1 MKKIYLLS
9 LLLIITSPLSIISQY
24 CTSAGPTSTFDSN
37 IGSVSLIG
45 ETTNISYTGCPGVL
59 GVEDQTIQVADV
71 IGGNSYSI
79 DLVYG
84 TCGGT
89 YGNAAEVW
97 IDFNGNQNFDANE
110 SIGTWAGSPTSPTI
124 TYNFTVPSNAL
135 SGNHRIRVMQQEG
148 GVTPL
153 NPCGTFS
160 WGSVTDFSITISG
173 GSSCV
178 PVSALNTD
186 GFSADS
192 VFFSWS
198 PGGAETEW
206 FVEWGPQGF
215 VPGTGTGYVTSNLND
230 TITGTTAGSF
240 YDIYVQAIC
249 GVGDS
254 SGASIL
260 SFNTAISND
269 DACNAIM
276 VPVDGSINMFT
287 SVGATVQPGEPGTT
301 PNKTV
306 WFSFIAP
313 ASGNVAISTC
323 NISFDNELEVFKT
336 NDCSDFTTYT
346 SLGYADYNP
355 WGCSGSHPAG
365 IELCGLPPGDT
376 LLFWVGP
383 WSSSGLGG
391 AIPLQV
397 YELSLNAG
405 SDSSAIA
412 CAGDTLNLWD
422 NLSNNDNQFGTWSYP
437 SNPGVVFNDSLAN
450 TGDMTFTSND
460 FYYIVSNAC
469 GADTASIEV
478 STFQPANTGTPVS
491 PFEVCNW
498 GNIYLY
504 DGLSGTIDIGGNW
517 NDDTGTGL
525 LTGASLQ
532 VSSLNAGTY
541 QFTYTA
547 SNGVC
552 ADASTTITVD
562 LIDCTGMEEADINN
576 FSVYPNPSSGVFTI
590 ETYGHHSNVELSI
603 LDLNGKK
610 VHSQRINSNK
620 TNIELNAIA
629 NGVYSLVL
637 VSNDTVSATKLVVS
651 K

>member
-1 MKKIYLLS
+1 MNRNYFLPF
-9 LLLIITSPLSIISQY
+9 LLIITSPLASISQY
-24 CTSAGPTSTFDSN
+24 CTSAGPSYTTDSN
-37 IGSVSLIG
+37 IGSVSLLG
-45 ETTNISYTGCPGVL
+45 ETTSISYTGCPGVL
-59 GVEDQTIQVADV
+59 GVEDQTTQVADV
-71 IGGNSYSI
+71 IGGNTYSV

-89 YGNAAEVW
+89 YVNTAEVW

-110 SIGTWAGSPTSPTI
+110 SIGTWAGSPTSPLI
-124 TYNFTVPSNAL
+124 THAFTVPSNAL
-135 SGNHRIRVMQQEG
+135 NGTHRIRVMQQEG
-148 GVTPL
+148 GVLPL
-153 NPCGTFS
+153 DPCESFF

-192 VFFSWS
+192 VFFSWAA
-198 PGGAETEW
+198 GGTETEW

-215 VPGTGTGYVTSNLND
+215 TPGTGTAYTTSDLND
-230 TITGTTAGSF
+230 TIIGTTLGTF
-240 YDIYVQAIC
+240 YDIYVQSIC
-249 GVGDS
+249 GVGDT
-254 SGASIL
+254 SGASVV

-276 VPVDGSINMFT
+276 VAVDGSINNYT
-287 SVGATVQPGEPGTT
+287 NVGATTQASEPGLT
-301 PNKTV
+301 PNNTV
-306 WFSFIAP
+306 WFSFVAP
-313 ASGNVAISTC
+313 ASGNVAIATC
-323 NISFDNELEVFKT
+323 GEAIDTELEAFST
-336 NDCSDFTTYT
+336 ADCSNFGNYV

-365 IELCGLPPGDT
+365 IELCGLTAGDT
-376 LLFWVGP
+376 ILFWVG
-383 WSSSGLGG
+383 SYYNGTTGT
-391 AIPLQV
+391 IPLQV

-405 SDSSAIA
+405 SDSSANA

-478 STFQPANTGTPVS
+478 NTFQPANTGTPIS

-504 DGLSGTIDIGGNW
+504 DGLSGTIDIGGSW

-532 VSSLNAGTY
+532 VSALNAGSY

-562 LIDCTGMEEADINN
+562 INDCTGIDEAVANN
-576 FSVYPNPSSGVFTI
+576 FSVYPNPSIGVFTI
-590 ETYGHHSNVELSI
+590 DFDGNVSNIELSI
-603 LDLNGKK
+603 LDLNGRT
-610 VHSQRINSNK
+610 VHTQAIVTNK
-620 TNIELNAIA
+620 TNVNLSTIA
-629 NGVYSLVL
+629 NGVYTVVL
-637 VSNDTVSATKLVVS
+637 VSNDTVSTTKLVVA

>member
-1 MKKIYLLS
+1 MNKFNFLPFLLVMS
-9 LLLIITSPLSIISQY
+9 SPLAGISQY
-24 CTSAGPTSTFDSN
+24 CTVAGPSSTNDSN

-45 ETTNISYTGCPGVL
+45 ETTSISYTGCPGVI
-59 GVEDQTIQVADV
+59 GVEDQTAQVADV
-71 IGGNSYSI
+71 IGGNTYAV

-84 TCGGT
+84 TCGGS

-97 IDFNGNQNFDANE
+97 IDFNGNQTFDANE
-110 SIGTWAGSPTSPTI
+110 SIGTWVGTPTSSSVTN
-124 TYNFTVPSNAL
+124 TFTVPSNAL
-135 SGNHRIRVMQQEG
+135 DGTHRIRVMQHEG
-148 GVTPL
+148 GALPL
-153 NPCGTFS
+153 DPCGTFI

-173 GSSCV
+173 GSSCL
-178 PVSALNTD
+178 PVSGLSTD

-198 PGGAETEW
+198 AGGIETEW

-215 VPGTGTGYVTSNLND
+215 TPGSGTSYVTTVLND
-230 TITGTTAGSF
+230 TITGTTSGSF
-240 YDIYVQAIC
+240 YDIYVQSIC

-254 SGASIL
+254 SGASII
-260 SFNTAISND
+260 SFNTSISND

-276 VPVDGSINMFT
+276 VPVDGSINLFT
-287 SVGATVQPGEPGTT
+287 SVGATVQAGEPGTT

-306 WFSFIAP
+306 WFSFVAP

-336 NDCSDFTTYT
+336 NDCSDFTAYT
-346 SLGYADYNP
+346 SLGYADFNP
-355 WGCSGSHPAG
+355 WSCSGSHPAG
-365 IELCGLPPGDT
+365 IELCSLPPGDT
-376 LLFWVGP
+376 ILFWVGP
-383 WSSSGLGG
+383 WSSSSPGG
-391 AIPLQV
+391 VIPLQV

-405 SDSSAIA
+405 SDSSTSA

-469 GADTASIEV
+469 GADTASVEV

-504 DGLSGTIDIGGNW
+504 DGLSGTIDFGGDW
-517 NDDTGTGL
+517 NDDTGTGV

-532 VSSLNAGTY
+532 VSALNAGSY

-552 ADASTTITVD
+552 ADATTTITVD
-562 LIDCTGMEEADINN
+562 LIDCTGVEEAVANN
-576 FSVYPNPSSGVFTI
+576 FSVYPNPSTGLFTI
-590 ETYGHHSNVELSI
+590 ELQGGVSNVKLSI
-603 LDLNGKK
+603 LDLNGRI
-610 VHSQRINSNK
+610 VYSQPLIKNK
-620 TNIELNAIA
+620 TNVDLNTIA
-629 NGVYSLVL
+629 NGVYTVVL
-637 VSNDTVSATKLVVS
+637 VSDDTVSSTKMIVA

>member
-1 MKKIYLLS
+1 MNKFNFLPFLLVMS
-9 LLLIITSPLSIISQY
+9 SPLAGISQY
-24 CTSAGPTSTFDSN
+24 CTVAGPSSANDSN

-45 ETTNISYTGCPGVL
+45 ETTSISYTGCPGVI
-59 GVEDQTIQVADV
+59 GVEDQTAQVADV
-71 IGGNSYSI
+71 IGGNTYSV

-84 TCGGT
+84 TCGGS

-97 IDFNGNQNFDANE
+97 IDFNGNQTFDANE
-110 SIGTWAGSPTSPTI
+110 SIGTWVGTPTSSSVTN
-124 TYNFTVPSNAL
+124 TFTVPSNAL
-135 SGNHRIRVMQQEG
+135 DGTHRIRVMQHEG
-148 GVTPL
+148 GALPL
-153 NPCGTFS
+153 DPCGTFI

-173 GSSCV
+173 GSSCL
-178 PVSALNTD
+178 PVSGLSTD

-198 PGGAETEW
+198 AGGIETEW

-215 VPGTGTGYVTSNLND
+215 TPGSGTSYVTTVLND
-230 TITGTTAGSF
+230 TITGTTSGSF
-240 YDIYVQAIC
+240 YDIYVQSIC

-254 SGASIL
+254 SGASII
-260 SFNTAISND
+260 SFNTSISND

-276 VPVDGSINMFT
+276 VPVDGSINLFT
-287 SVGATVQPGEPGTT
+287 SVGATVQAGEPGTT

-306 WFSFIAP
+306 WFSFVAP

-336 NDCSDFTTYT
+336 NDCSDFTAYT
-346 SLGYADYNP
+346 SLGYADFNP
-355 WGCSGSHPAG
+355 WSCSGSHPAG
-365 IELCGLPPGDT
+365 IELCSLPPGDT
-376 LLFWVGP
+376 ILFWVGP
-383 WSSSGLGG
+383 WSSSSPGG
-391 AIPLQV
+391 VIPLQV

-405 SDSSAIA
+405 SDSSTSA

-469 GADTASIEV
+469 GADTASVEV

-504 DGLSGTIDIGGNW
+504 DGLSGTIDFGGDW
-517 NDDTGTGL
+517 NDDTGTGV

-532 VSSLNAGTY
+532 VSALNAGSY

-552 ADASTTITVD
+552 ADATTTITVD
-562 LIDCTGMEEADINN
+562 LIDCTGVEEAVANN
-576 FSVYPNPSSGVFTI
+576 FSVYPNPSTGLFTI
-590 ETYGHHSNVELSI
+590 ELQGGVSNVKLSI
-603 LDLNGKK
+603 LDLNGRI
-610 VHSQRINSNK
+610 VYSQPLIKNK
-620 TNIELNAIA
+620 TNVDLNTIA
-629 NGVYSLVL
+629 NGVYTVVL
-637 VSNDTVSATKLVVS
+637 VSDDTVSSTKMIVA

>member
-1 MKKIYLLS
+1 MKRTYVITTLLV
-9 LLLIITSPLSIISQY
+9 IISPMATISQY

-45 ETTNISYTGCPGVL
+45 ETTSISYTGCPGVI
-59 GVEDQTIQVADV
+59 GVEDQTTQVADV
-71 IGGNSYSI
+71 IGGSTYSV

-84 TCGGT
+84 TCGGP

-110 SIGTWAGSPTSPTI
+110 SIGTWSGTPVSPAVAYS
-124 TYNFTVPSNAL
+124 FTVPANAL
-135 SGNHRIRVMQQEG
+135 NGTHRIRVMQQEG
-148 GVTPL
+148 GAIPL
-153 NPCGTFS
+153 DPCGTFT

-173 GSSCV
+173 GSSCI
-178 PVSALNTD
+178 PVSTLATD

-192 VFFSWS
+192 VFFSWAA
-198 PGGAETEW
+198 GGTETEW

-215 VPGTGTGYVTSNLND
+215 IPGTETSYVTTGLND
-230 TITGTTAGSF
+230 TITGTTSGTF
-240 YDIYVQAIC
+240 YDIYVQSIC
-249 GVGDS
+249 GVGDT
-254 SGASIL
+254 SGASVV
-260 SFNTAISND
+260 SFNTSISND

-276 VPVDGSINMFT
+276 VPVDGSVNLFT
-287 SVGATVQPGEPGTT
+287 SAGATVQAGEPGTT

-323 NISFDNELEVFKT
+323 DISFDNELEVFKT

-355 WGCSGSHPAG
+355 WGCSGSNPAG
-365 IELCGLPPGDT
+365 IELCSLPPGDT
-376 LLFWVGP
+376 ILFWVGP
-383 WSSSGLGG
+383 WSSSNPGG
-391 AIPLQV
+391 VIPLQV

-405 SDSSAIA
+405 VGDTTSA
-412 CAGDTLNLWD
+412 CAGDTINLWD
-422 NLSNNDNQFGTWSYP
+422 NLANNANQFGTWSYP

-450 TGDMTFTSND
+450 TGDMTLTSND

-478 STFQPANTGTPVS
+478 STFQPANTGTPVT

-504 DGLSGTIDIGGNW
+504 DGLSGTIDFGGNW
-517 NDDTGTGL
+517 NDDTGTGV

-532 VSSLNAGTY
+532 VSALNAGSY

-552 ADASTTITVD
+552 ADATTTITVD
-562 LIDCTGMEEADINN
+562 LNDCTGIDEPAASN
-576 FSVYPNPSSGVFTI
+576 FSVYPNPSTGLFTI
-590 ETYGHHSNVELSI
+590 EFEGVVSNVKLSI
-603 LDLNGKK
+603 LDLNGRI
-610 VHSQRINSNK
+610 VYSQTLVKNK
-620 TNIELNAIA
+620 TNVDLNTIA
-629 NGVYSLVL
+629 NGVYTVVL
-637 VSNDTVSATKLVVS
+637 ISDDTVSSTKMIVA

>member
-1 MKKIYLLS
+1 
-9 LLLIITSPLSIISQY
+9 
-24 CTSAGPTSTFDSN
+24 
-37 IGSVSLIG
+37 
-45 ETTNISYTGCPGVL
+45 
-59 GVEDQTIQVADV
+59 
-71 IGGNSYSI
+71 
-79 DLVYG
+79 
-84 TCGGT
+84 
-89 YGNAAEVW
+89 
-97 IDFNGNQNFDANE
+97 
-110 SIGTWAGSPTSPTI
+110 
-124 TYNFTVPSNAL
+124 
-135 SGNHRIRVMQQEG
+135 MQQEG
-148 GVTPL
+148 GALPL
-153 NPCGTFS
+153 DPCGTFI

-173 GSSCV
+173 GSSCL
-178 PVSALNTD
+178 PVSGLSTD

-198 PGGAETEW
+198 AGGTEVEW

-215 VPGTGTGYVTSNLND
+215 TPGMGTSYVTTALND
-230 TITGTTAGSF
+230 TITGTTSGSF
-240 YDIYVQAIC
+240 YDIYVQSIC

-254 SGASIL
+254 SGANII
-260 SFNTAISND
+260 SFNTSISND

-287 SVGATVQPGEPGTT
+287 SIGATVQPGEPGST

-323 NISFDNELEVFKT
+323 DISFDNELEAFKT
-336 NDCSDFTTYT
+336 NDCSDFSSYT

-355 WGCSGSHPAG
+355 WGCAGSHPAG
-365 IELCGLPPGDT
+365 IELCGLVPGDT
-376 LLFWVGP
+376 VLFWVGP
-383 WSSSGLGG
+383 WSTSSPGG
-391 AIPLQV
+391 VIPLQV

-405 SDSSAIA
+405 VGDTTSA

-422 NLSNNDNQFGTWSYP
+422 NLSNNANQFGAWSYP

-469 GADTASIEV
+469 GADTASIEDN
-478 STFQPANTGTPVS
+478 TFQPANTGTPIT

-532 VSSLNAGTY
+532 VSALNAGSY

-562 LIDCTGMEEADINN
+562 INDCTGIDETVANN
-576 FSVYPNPSSGVFTI
+576 FSVYPNPSRGAFTV

-603 LDLNGKK
+603 LDLNGKRIY
-610 VHSQRINSNK
+610 SQRVNSNK
-620 TNIELNAIA
+620 TNIALSAIA
-629 NGVYSLVL
+629 NGVYSVIL
-637 VSNDTVSATKLVVS
+637 VSNDTVSVTKLVVS

>member
-1 MKKIYLLS
+1 MRRNYLLS
-9 LLLIITSPLSIISQY
+9 CLLIITSPLAIISQY
-24 CTSAGPTSTFDSN
+24 CTSAGPSSANDSN

-45 ETTNISYTGCPGVL
+45 ETTSISYTGCPGVI
-59 GVEDQTIQVADV
+59 GVEDQTTQVADV
-71 IGGNSYSI
+71 IGGSTYSV

-84 TCGGT
+84 TCGGS

-110 SIGTWAGSPTSPTI
+110 SIGTWFGTPTSPSVTN
-124 TYNFTVPSNAL
+124 TFTVPSNAL
-135 SGNHRIRVMQQEG
+135 DGTHRIRVMQHEG
-148 GVTPL
+148 GALPL
-153 NPCGTFS
+153 DPCGAFI

-173 GSSCV
+173 GSSCL
-178 PVSALNTD
+178 PVSGLSID

-198 PGGAETEW
+198 AGGIETEW

-215 VPGTGTGYVTSNLND
+215 IPGTGTSYLTTDLND
-230 TITGTTAGSF
+230 TITGTTSGSF
-240 YDIYVQAIC
+240 YDIYVQSIC

-254 SGASIL
+254 SGASII
-260 SFNTAISND
+260 SFNTSISND

-287 SVGATVQPGEPGTT
+287 SVGATVQVGEPGST
-301 PNKTV
+301 PNNTV
-306 WFSFIAP
+306 WFSFVAP

-323 NISFDNELEVFKT
+323 DVGFDNELEVFKT
-336 NDCSDFTTYT
+336 NDCSDFGSYI

-365 IELCGLPPGDT
+365 IELCSLPPGDT
-376 LLFWVGP
+376 ILFWVGP
-383 WSSSGLGG
+383 WSSSSIGG

-405 SDSSAIA
+405 SDSSASA

-437 SNPGVVFNDSLAN
+437 SNPGVVFNDSFAN

-469 GADTASIEV
+469 GADTASIEI

-532 VSSLNAGTY
+532 VSSLNAGSY

-552 ADASTTITVD
+552 AEASTTITVD
-562 LIDCTGMEEADINN
+562 LNDCTGIDEAAASN
-576 FSVYPNPSSGVFTI
+576 FSVYPNPSTGLFTI
-590 ETYGHHSNVELSI
+590 ELEGGVSNVKLSI
-603 LDLNGKK
+603 LDLNGKI
-610 VHSQRINSNK
+610 VYSQPLVKNK
-620 TNIELNAIA
+620 TNVDLNTIA
-629 NGVYSLVL
+629 NGIYIVVL
-637 VSNDTVSATKLVVS
+637 ISDDTVSSTKMIVA

>member
-1 MKKIYLLS
+1 MKISYLIP
-9 LLLIITSPLSIISQY
+9 LLLIITNPLASISQY
-24 CTSAGPTSTFDSN
+24 CTSAGPSSANDSN
-37 IGSVSLIG
+37 IGSVSLTG
-45 ETTNISYTGCPGVL
+45 ETTSISYTGCPGVI
-59 GVEDQTIQVADV
+59 GVEDQTTQVADV
-71 IGGNSYSI
+71 IGGSTYSV

-84 TCGGT
+84 TCGGP

-110 SIGTWAGSPTSPTI
+110 SIGTWVGTPTSPSV
-124 TYNFTVPSNAL
+124 TYSFTVPSNAL
-135 SGNHRIRVMQQEG
+135 NGTHRIRVMQHEG
-148 GVTPL
+148 GVIPL
-153 NPCGTFS
+153 DPCGTFT

-173 GSSCV
+173 GSSCI
-178 PVSALNTD
+178 PVTTLTTD

-198 PGGAETEW
+198 AGGTETEW

-215 VPGTGTGYVTSNLND
+215 IPGTGTSSVTAALND
-230 TITGTTAGSF
+230 TITGTTSGSF
-240 YDIYVQAIC
+240 YDIYVQSIC

-254 SGASIL
+254 SGASII
-260 SFNTAISND
+260 SFNTSISND

-276 VPVDGSINMFT
+276 VPVDGSVNLFT
-287 SVGATVQPGEPGTT
+287 SVGATVQAGEPGTT

-323 NISFDNELEVFKT
+323 DISFDNELEVFKT
-336 NDCSDFTTYT
+336 NDCSDFGTYI

-365 IELCGLPPGDT
+365 IELCSLPPGDT
-376 LLFWVGP
+376 ILFWVGP
-383 WSSSGLGG
+383 WSSSNPGG
-391 AIPLQV
+391 VIPLQV

-405 SDSSAIA
+405 SDSSASA

-469 GADTASIEV
+469 GADTALIEV
-478 STFQPANTGTPVS
+478 NAFEPANTGTPVS

-532 VSSLNAGTY
+532 VSALNAGSY

-562 LIDCTGMEEADINN
+562 LKDCIGIDEVAGNN
-576 FSVYPNPSSGVFTI
+576 FSVYPNPSTGAFTI
-590 ETYGHHSNVELSI
+590 EFDGNVSNVELSI
-603 LDLNGKK
+603 LDLNGRT
-610 VHSQRINSNK
+610 VYTQAIITNK
-620 TNIELNAIA
+620 TNVDLNTIA
-629 NGVYSLVL
+629 NGLYTVVL
-637 VSNDTVSATKLVVS
+637 VSNDTVSATKMIVA

>member
-1 MKKIYLLS
+1 MKISYLIP
-9 LLLIITSPLSIISQY
+9 LLLILTNPLASISQY
-24 CTSAGPTSTFDSN
+24 CTSAGPSSTADSN
-37 IGSVSLIG
+37 IGSVSLTG
-45 ETTNISYTGCPGVL
+45 ETTSIAYTGCPGVL
-59 GVEDQTIQVADV
+59 GLEDQTAQIADV
-71 IGGNSYSI
+71 IGGNTYSV

-84 TCGGT
+84 TCGGS

-110 SIGTWAGSPTSPTI
+110 SIGTWSGTPTSPLVTF
-124 TYNFTVPSNAL
+124 NFAVPSNAL
-135 SGNHRIRVMQQEG
+135 NGTHRMRVMQQESG
-148 GVTPL
+148 LIPL
-153 NPCGTFS
+153 DPCGTFI

-178 PVSALNTD
+178 PVSGLATD

-192 VFFSWS
+192 VFFSWAA
-198 PGGAETEW
+198 GGAETEW
-206 FVEWGPQGF
+206 FVEWGAQGF
-215 VPGTGTGYVTSNLND
+215 PPGTGTSYVTTDLND
-230 TITGTTAGSF
+230 TITGTTSGTF
-240 YDIYVQAIC
+240 YDIYVQSIC

-254 SGASIL
+254 SGASII
-260 SFNTAISND
+260 SFNTSISND

-276 VPVDGSINMFT
+276 VPVDGSVNLFT
-287 SVGATVQPGEPGTT
+287 SIGATVQAGEPGLS

-306 WFSFIAP
+306 WFSFIVP

-323 NISFDNELEVFKT
+323 NSTFDNELEVFKT
-336 NDCSDFTTYT
+336 NDCSNFATYI

-355 WGCSGSHPAG
+355 WGCSGTHPAG
-365 IELCGLPPGDT
+365 IELCSLTPGDT
-376 LLFWVGP
+376 LMFWVGP
-383 WSSSGLGG
+383 WSSSSAGG
-391 AIPLQV
+391 EIPLQI
-397 YELSLNAG
+397 YELTLNAG
-405 SDSSAIA
+405 SDSAASA

-422 NLSNNDNQFGTWSYP
+422 NLANNDNQFGTWSYP

-469 GADTASIEV
+469 GADTASIV
-478 STFQPANTGTPVS
+478 VNTLQPGNTGTPVT

-517 NDDTGTGL
+517 NDDTGTGA

-532 VSSLNAGTY
+532 VSSLNAGSY
-541 QFTYTA
+541 QFTYTV

-552 ADASTTITVD
+552 AEATTTITVE
-562 LIDCTGMEEADINN
+562 LNDCTGIDEAAANN
-576 FSVYPNPSSGVFTI
+576 FSVYPNPSTGLFTI
-590 ETYGHHSNVELSI
+590 ELEGDVSNVKLSI
-603 LDLNGKK
+603 LDLNGRT
-610 VHSQRINSNK
+610 VYSQPLVTNK
-620 TNIELNAIA
+620 TNVDLNTIA
-629 NGVYSLVL
+629 NGIYTVVL
-637 VSNDTVSATKLVVS
+637 ISDDTVFNTKIVVA

>member
-1 MKKIYLLS
+1 MKRKHLLP
-9 LLLIITSPLSIISQY
+9 LLLIATSPLGGVSQY
-24 CTSAGPTSTFDSN
+24 CTSPGPSSTADSN
-37 IGSVSLIG
+37 IGSIALTG
-45 ETTNISYTGCPGVL
+45 ETTSIAYTGCPGVL
-59 GVEDQTIQVADV
+59 GLEDQTAQIADV
-71 IGGNSYSI
+71 IGGNSYSV

-84 TCGGT
+84 TCGGS

-97 IDFNGNQNFDANE
+97 IDFNGNQIFDANE
-110 SIGTWAGSPTSPTI
+110 SIGTWSGTPTSPTV
-124 TYNFTVPSNAL
+124 TYSFTVPANAL
-135 SGNHRIRVMQQEG
+135 NGTHRMRVMQQESG
-148 GVTPL
+148 SLPL
-153 NPCGTFS
+153 DPCGTFT

-173 GSSCV
+173 GSSCI
-178 PVSALNTD
+178 PVTALTTD

-192 VFFSWS
+192 VFFSWAA
-198 PGGAETEW
+198 GGTEVEW

-215 VPGTGTGYVTSNLND
+215 TPGMGTSYVTTGLND
-230 TITGTTAGSF
+230 TITGTTSGSF
-240 YDIYVQAIC
+240 YDIYVQSIC

-254 SGASIL
+254 SGASII
-260 SFNTAISND
+260 SFNTSISND

-276 VPVDGSINMFT
+276 VPVDGSVNMFT
-287 SVGATVQPGEPGTT
+287 SVGATVQAGEPGLS

-323 NISFDNELEVFKT
+323 DIGFDNELEVFKT
-336 NDCSDFTTYT
+336 NDCSNFGTYI

-355 WGCSGSHPAG
+355 WGCAGSHPAG
-365 IELCGLPPGDT
+365 IELCSLPPGDT
-376 LLFWVGP
+376 ILFWVGP
-383 WSSSGLGG
+383 WSSSSPGG
-391 AIPLQV
+391 VIPLQV

-405 SDSSAIA
+405 LGDTTSA

-422 NLSNNDNQFGTWSYP
+422 NLSNNANQFGTWSYP

-450 TGDMTFTSND
+450 TGNMTFTSNE
-460 FYYIVSNAC
+460 FYYVVSNAC
-469 GADTASIEV
+469 GADTASIEIN
-478 STFQPANTGTPVS
+478 TFEMANTGTPVS

-517 NDDTGTGL
+517 NDDTGTGV

-532 VSSLNAGTY
+532 VSSLNAGSY

-552 ADASTTITVD
+552 ADATTTITVD
-562 LIDCTGMEEADINN
+562 LKDCTGIDEAAANDV
-576 FSVYPNPSSGVFTI
+576 SVYPNPSTGVFTI
-590 ETYGHHSNVELSI
+590 EVAGDVSNVQLSV
-603 LDLNGKK
+603 LDLNGKT
-610 VHSQRINSNK
+610 VYTQATVTNK
-620 TNIELNAIA
+620 TDVDLNTIA
-629 NGVYSLVL
+629 NGIYTVVL
-637 VSNDTVSATKLVVS
+637 VSNDTVSATKMIIA

>member
-1 MKKIYLLS
+1 MNKFNFLPFLLVMS
-9 LLLIITSPLSIISQY
+9 SPLAGISQY
-24 CTSAGPTSTFDSN
+24 CTVAGPSSANDSN

-45 ETTNISYTGCPGVL
+45 ETTSISYTGCPGVI
-59 GVEDQTIQVADV
+59 GVEDQTAQVADV
-71 IGGNSYSI
+71 IGGNTYSV

-84 TCGGT
+84 TCGGS
-89 YGNAAEVW
+89 YANAAEVW
-97 IDFNGNQNFDANE
+97 IDFNGNQTFDANE
-110 SIGTWAGSPTSPTI
+110 SIGTWVGTPTSPSVTN
-124 TYNFTVPSNAL
+124 TFTVPSNAL
-135 SGNHRIRVMQQEG
+135 DGTHRIRVMQHEG
-148 GVTPL
+148 GALPL
-153 NPCGTFS
+153 DPCGTFI

-173 GSSCV
+173 GSSCL
-178 PVSALNTD
+178 PVTGLSTD

-198 PGGAETEW
+198 AGGIETEW

-215 VPGTGTGYVTSNLND
+215 TPGTGTSYLTTVLND
-230 TITGTTAGSF
+230 TITGTTSGSF
-240 YDIYVQAIC
+240 YDIYVQSIC

-254 SGASIL
+254 SGASII
-260 SFNTAISND
+260 SFNTSISND

-276 VPVDGSINMFT
+276 VPVDGSINLFT
-287 SVGATVQPGEPGTT
+287 SVGATVQAGEPGTT

-306 WFSFIAP
+306 WFSFVAP

-323 NISFDNELEVFKT
+323 GISFDNELEVFKT
-336 NDCSDFTTYT
+336 NNCSDFTSYT

-355 WGCSGSHPAG
+355 WDCSGSHPAG
-365 IELCGLPPGDT
+365 IELCSLPPGDT
-376 LLFWVGP
+376 ILFWVGP
-383 WSSSGLGG
+383 WSSSSLGG

-405 SDSSAIA
+405 SDSSASA
-412 CAGDTLNLWD
+412 WAGDTLNLWD

-469 GADTASIEV
+469 GADTASIQV
-478 STFQPANTGTPVS
+478 SALQAANTGTPVS

-504 DGLSGTIDIGGNW
+504 DGLSGTVDVGGSW

-532 VSSLNAGTY
+532 VSALNAGSY

-552 ADASTTITVD
+552 ADATTTITVD
-562 LIDCTGMEEADINN
+562 LIDCTGIEETVANN
-576 FSVYPNPSSGVFTI
+576 FSVYPNPSIGVFTV
-590 ETYGHHSNVELSI
+590 EYFGYDSNAELSI
-603 LDLNGKK
+603 LDLNGKR
-610 VHSQRINSNK
+610 VYSQRINANK

-629 NGVYSLVL
+629 DGVYSVVL
-637 VSNDTVSATKLVVS
+637 VSNDIVSVTKLVVS

>member
-1 MKKIYLLS
+1 MNKFNFLPFLLVMS
-9 LLLIITSPLSIISQY
+9 SPLAGISQY
-24 CTSAGPTSTFDSN
+24 CTVAGPSSANDSN

-45 ETTNISYTGCPGVL
+45 ETTSISYTGCPGVI
-59 GVEDQTIQVADV
+59 GVEDQTAQVADV
-71 IGGNSYSI
+71 IGGNTYSV

-84 TCGGT
+84 TCGGS

-97 IDFNGNQNFDANE
+97 IDFNGNQTFDANE
-110 SIGTWAGSPTSPTI
+110 SIGTWVGTPTSSSVTN
-124 TYNFTVPSNAL
+124 TFTVPSNAL
-135 SGNHRIRVMQQEG
+135 DGTHRIRVMQHEG
-148 GVTPL
+148 GALPL
-153 NPCGTFS
+153 DPCGTFI

-173 GSSCV
+173 GSSCL
-178 PVSALNTD
+178 PVSGLSTD

-198 PGGAETEW
+198 AGGIETEW

-215 VPGTGTGYVTSNLND
+215 TPGSGTSYVTTVLND
-230 TITGTTAGSF
+230 TITGTTSGSF
-240 YDIYVQAIC
+240 YDIYVQSIC

-254 SGASIL
+254 SGASII
-260 SFNTAISND
+260 SFNTSISND

-276 VPVDGSINMFT
+276 VPVDGSINLFT
-287 SVGATVQPGEPGTT
+287 SVGATVQAGEPGTT

-306 WFSFIAP
+306 WFSFVAP

-346 SLGYADYNP
+346 SLGYADFNP
-355 WGCSGSHPAG
+355 WSCSGSHPAG
-365 IELCGLPPGDT
+365 IELCSLPPGDT
-376 LLFWVGP
+376 ILFWVGP
-383 WSSSGLGG
+383 WSSSSPGG
-391 AIPLQV
+391 VIPLQV

-405 SDSSAIA
+405 SDSSTSA

-469 GADTASIEV
+469 GADTASVEV

-504 DGLSGTIDIGGNW
+504 DGLSGTIDFGGDW
-517 NDDTGTGL
+517 NDDTGTGV

-532 VSSLNAGTY
+532 VSALNAGSY

-552 ADASTTITVD
+552 ADATTTITVD
-562 LIDCTGMEEADINN
+562 LIDCTGVEEAVANN
-576 FSVYPNPSSGVFTI
+576 FSVYPNPSTGLFTI
-590 ETYGHHSNVELSI
+590 ELQGGVSNVKLSI
-603 LDLNGKK
+603 LDLNGRI
-610 VHSQRINSNK
+610 VYSQPLIKNK
-620 TNIELNAIA
+620 TNVDLNTIA
-629 NGVYSLVL
+629 NGVYTVVL
-637 VSNDTVSATKLVVS
+637 VSDDTVSSTKMIVA